1 MSKSQKKNRSLEANL
16 QAAKTAVH
24 EMVHHWHKWN
34 EAQDSDGKTNAI
46 AGYAAAYTSCKVFI
60 ENYLKHLYPNE
71 KKLPMKIAQDVRKL
85 VGEMGAIEKSNDK
98 KLNQAINDIDQ
109 LSRDAA

>member
-1 MSKSQKKNRSLEANL
+1 MTKKNRSLEANL

-24 EMVHHWHKWN
+24 EMVRHWHQWN
-34 EAQDSDGKTNAI
+34 EARDSNGKTNAI

-71 KKLPMKIAQDVRKL
+71 NKVPMKVTQDVRKL
-85 VGEMGAIEKSNDK
+85 VSEMGVIEKASDK
-98 KLNQAINDIDQ
+98 KLHQAINDIDQ